1 MKRKL
6 FLIPSMLAAVLFLLS
21 LEGCKNKN
29 DVTKDEGVVGTWH
42 SEMAGEYDDTI
53 TTDLT
58 INENGEAKFVWS
70 SNAFPEEKP
79 ESESIDCKW
88 KVDGKELV
96 FTSSDWD
103 DEELRFEYEIVG
115 NVLTLDPNDNC
126 YFEFTRK

>member
-1 MKRKL
+1 MKRKI
-6 FLIPSMLAAVLFLLS
+6 FLISSMLAAVLLLLS
-21 LEGCKNKN
+21 FEGCKKN
-29 DVTKDEGVVGTWH
+29 DATKDEGVVGTWH
-42 SEMAGEYDDTI
+42 SEMVGEYDDAI
-53 TTDLT
+53 KTDLI

-70 SNAFPEEKP
+70 SNVFPEEMP
-79 ESESIDCKW
+79 ESESLDCKW

-103 DEELRFEYEIVG
+103 DEELRFEYKLAG